1 MDSGIESYL
10 QTLLIG
16 ENLPMYP
23 APMGAITQLYVATSP
38 ELKMSDSGRYFIP
51 WARAGAPKNGTQDL
65 EVALKLWDFL
75 EEATKRDE

>member
-1 MDSGIESYL
+1 MDSGISYL
-10 QTLLIG
+10 QTLLMG

-51 WARAGAPKNGTQDL
+51 WARAGTPKKGTQDL